1 METLTENVKEDV
13 AVADNDVVAAN
24 VENEP
29 EKVISEDDGRIV
41 KLISQ
46 DARVGHFIVDV
57 LTGIDPQEAASLN
70 FPRPKTDDAPDIAAM
85 VAEAEQRGYLRGKN
99 EKIALAMKRPSQW
112 NGEAPAE
119 DAMREQP
126 SILNNMRKSVWD

>member
-13 AVADNDVVAAN
+13 AVADNDVVAN

-57 LTGIDPQEAASLN
+57 LTGIDPQEAATLN
-70 FPRPKTDDAPDIAAM
+70 FPRSKTDDAPDIAAM

-99 EKIALAMKRPSQW
+99 EKISLEMKRPSQW
-112 NGEAPAE
+112 NGEVPAE
-119 DAMREQP
+119 DAMIEQP
-126 SILNNMRKSVWD
+126 TILNNMRKSVWD

>member
-13 AVADNDVVAAN
+13 ADNDVVVAAN

-57 LTGIDPQEAASLN
+57 LTGIDPQEAATLN

-99 EKIALAMKRPSQW
+99 EKIALEMKRPSQW
-112 NGEAPAE
+112 NGEVPAE

>member
-57 LTGIDPQEAASLN
+57 LTGIDPQEAATLN

-99 EKIALAMKRPSQW
+99 EKIALEMKRPSQW
-112 NGEAPAE
+112 NGEVPAG